1 MTIEEFDLVFVPSR
15 FEEMVYF
22 ISYLICRTEN
32 YEIDFSQEDQALLA
46 PLIAHKASNQ
56 FLAHFSKIKNSSMES
71 YYFTVIFMTVLQG
84 EIQDTSLEFLLE
96 CSSEI
101 IHEIERLSA
110 IEFKN
115 YRKLLLDL
123 FYHLVP
129 AYFESNL
136 ILNWAMY

>member
-1 MTIEEFDLVFVPSR
+1 
-15 FEEMVYF
+15 
-22 ISYLICRTEN
+22 
-32 YEIDFSQEDQALLA
+32 
-46 PLIAHKASNQ
+46 
-56 FLAHFSKIKNSSMES
+56 MES

-129 AYFESNL
+129 AYFRIKFDFKLSNVL
-136 ILNWAMY
+136 IDEIKSAIP